1 MKNILKGVLVPLI
14 MLSMTASVVAGPS
27 AKAKKMVPSAET
39 LAQEEP
45 NYTYAKL
52 GLLGTGLVFGGTI
65 WAKSRAQELAKKRQ
79 KAEGVIKVL
88 VEYGM
93 PLTLA
98 CSLVTG
104 GAYAHA
110 SLAGAGGGPETEADA
125 EAEFE
130 RVMKQEDRARHE
142 REVQEKMIRE
152 KQFDPQGR
160 LSPIHLRN
168 LRRSQAK
175 DTSAKGLTEE

>member
-1 MKNILKGVLVPLI
+1 MKNILKKVLVLLI

-27 AKAKKMVPSAET
+27 VKAKKMVSPVEAMPRK
-39 LAQEEP
+39 EP
-45 NYTYAKL
+45 NYAYAKL

-79 KAEGVIKVL
+79 KADGVIKVL
-88 VEYGM
+88 VDYGM

-98 CSLVTG
+98 CSLVAG

-110 SLAGAGGGPETEADA
+110 FLAESNGGPETEADA

-130 RVMKQEDRARHE
+130 RLMKQEDRARHE
-142 REVQEKMIRE
+142 REMQEKKIRE
-152 KQFDPQGR
+152 KRFDPEGR
-160 LSPIHLRN
+160 LGSMHLRN
-168 LRRSQAK
+168 LRRSPTK
-175 DTSAKGLTEE
+175 DTLVKDLTEE